1 MVRRAGCSQQ
11 AVREGLSKV
20 LVLGG
25 LEDREE
31 KTSEELGKLHGMIL
45 GGGLFSHQWMLVAH
59 HLYDFRVFFTSSICF
74 QGGMNITSW
83 PPANSFLSATHT
95 GTILSRDSRACFLE

>member
-25 LEDREE
+25 LEDKEE

-45 GGGLFSHQWMLVAH
+45 GGSLLSPVDA
-59 HLYDFRVFFTSSICF
+59 RS
-74 QGGMNITSW
+74 
-83 PPANSFLSATHT
+83 PPFV
-95 GTILSRDSRACFLE
+95 